1 MTLRAAALVALLA
14 GACGTDSTAPGTSLV
29 GTWDLVGFTDA
40 GVAALTTGTWTFRGD
55 RTFRVRGTITFLG
68 EPTDSLVVDGTYFQ
82 GGTRVVLTSAGQ
94 SSTWTLAASGE
105 ERTLTQ
111 QAPLP
116 ANTITLRRRP

>member
-1 MTLRAAALVALLA
+1 MTLRTAALVALLA

-40 GVAALTTGTWTFRGD
+40 GVAALTTGTWIFSGD
-55 RTFRVRGTITFLG
+55 RTFRVRGTITFSG

-82 GGTRVVLTSAGQ
+82 SGARVMLASAGQ